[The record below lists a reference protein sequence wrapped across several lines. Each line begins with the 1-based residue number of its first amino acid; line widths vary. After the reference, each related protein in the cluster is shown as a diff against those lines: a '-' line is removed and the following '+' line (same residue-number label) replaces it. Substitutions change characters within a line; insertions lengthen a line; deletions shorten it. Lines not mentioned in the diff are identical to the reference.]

1 MNALKNAARLAAMAA
16 SASAGELD
24 AAALPGRAWFAG
36 DKEIFTRPRDDGDC
50 RYPYGSDGFN
60 FWAYTSGYM
69 HSNEGIFS
77 PFLRSAEGQEPK
89 LCWFAGF
96 PTEAGNKIVPL
107 LAVPETEDDAVRY
120 TVFNKSFVTYMCE
133 AEGLRLS
140 VRVYVT
146 GDRTTRFTLGVENLT
161 EKEIDFFISS
171 YCNPFLLHDVF
182 ENGEN
187 RWFREVSVAAGENLP
202 DFVVRC
208 NESISRTRQVSN
220 YGVLTRTLTLNGGA
234 ALKGH
239 EETTSRA
246 AYVGGARS
254 SLHHPR
260 GVLAGTF
267 GEAPTVTTFTEVGIC
282 GDILRLTMPA
292 GASLRVDSA
301 FAYRVHC
308 ENGGAVEELR
318 ALRPDPAAFDADL
331 AALIQAEEAKS
342 GGLTMTFEDGK
353 EDSLS
358 AEVMNAF
365 VEQLKK
371 QVEFCATIK
380 GYIQL
385 SAGSLIGIRDV
396 FQALEGYMIWQPEAA
411 RAKMLEALS
420 FTDPSGR
427 CPRQYALPVREGA
440 APAMDLRPFIDQG
453 VWVISTIVTYLK
465 LTGDF
470 GFLGEVCGYY
480 EIVDEKKRLVKKS
493 EEQDTV
499 LDHMLRIMNWLLDK
513 TDPRTGCIRVL
524 FGDWNDT
531 LDGLGTSRDPD
542 KEYGSGV
549 SVMAASQVWQNLNEM
564 MALLSLLNADKY
576 SDTITDY
583 SERADR
589 LAAGLQKYGIVYNDE
604 GQARISHG
612 WGDELSYHVGGWN
625 DPDGV
630 ARRSL
635 TSNAF
640 WVLSGLYDRDTGLRG
655 VIEKDILALDSK
667 YGLRTFEPHFE
678 PDAKGVGRIPKLPA
692 GTAENGAP
700 YIHASV
706 FGVMALFRM
715 GSPEAA
721 WQELIKSLPMT
732 HDTISVSPYVMPNS
746 YGYNPEKNVDGQS
759 MMDWQTGSSN
769 VTLKLLVRFVAGVRP
784 EYDGVWVQPAAYCP
798 FGAFTAEVPV
808 KGAVVRIRYKQTGAG
823 KRRFTVDGEPAEGR
837 YNDILKAQRLWIP
850 ANRLKGTIEVTV
862 ED

>member
-1 MNALKNAARLAAMAA
+1 MNPLKNADRLASIAA
-16 SASAGELD
+16 QIAAGEQD
-24 AAALPGRAWFAG
+24 ASALPGRAWFAG
-36 DKEIFTRPRDDGDC
+36 DNEIVTYPRDDGDC

-96 PTEAGNKIVPL
+96 PSETGNEVVPL
-107 LAVPETEDDAVRY
+107 LAVPECEDDAVRY
-120 TVFNKSFVTYMCE
+120 TVFNKSFVTYITE
-133 AEGLRLS
+133 VKGLRFSL
-140 VRVYVT
+140 RVYVT
-146 GDRTTRFTLGVENLT
+146 SDRTTRFTLGVQNLT
-161 EKEIDFFISS
+161 KKVIDFYLSS
-171 YCNPFLLHDVF
+171 YINPFLLHDVF

-187 RWFREVSVAAGENLP
+187 RWFREVTIHEGEELP

-220 YGVLTRTLTLNGGA
+220 YGVLTRTLSLYDGA
-234 ALKGH
+234 ALQGH

-246 AYVGGARS
+246 AYVGGTRS

-267 GEAPTVTTFTEVGIC
+267 GQAPRVTTFTEVGIC
-282 GDILRLTMPA
+282 GDLQRLSLPA
-292 GASLRVDSA
+292 GSSLREDVA

-308 ENGGAVEELR
+308 ENAVPMEELLAVRPAPDVFDNELDDLLR
-318 ALRPDPAAFDADL
+318 AER
-331 AALIQAEEAKS
+331 EKS
-342 GGLTMTFEDGK
+342 SGLNLSFTDGK
-353 EDSLS
+353 EKKLP
-358 AEVMNAF
+358 APLMNAF

-396 FQALEGYMIWQPEAA
+396 FQALEGYLVWQPETA

-465 LTGDF
+465 FTGDF
-470 GFLGEVCGYY
+470 GFLNEVCGYY
-480 EIVDEKKRLVKKS
+480 EIVDEKKKLVKKS
-493 EEQDTV
+493 DEQDTV

-524 FGDWNDT
+524 FGDWNDA
-531 LDGLGTSRDPD
+531 LDGLGTSRDPNQ
-542 KEYGSGV
+542 EYGSGV
-549 SVMAASQVWQNLNEM
+549 SVMAAAQVWQNLGEM
-564 MALLSLLNADKY
+564 MALLSLLNAEKY
-576 SDTITDY
+576 SDTITEY

-589 LAAGLQKYGIVYNDE
+589 LAAGLQKYGIVYNDQ
-604 GQARISHG
+604 GKPRISHG
-612 WGDELSYHVGGWN
+612 WGDGVSYHVGGWQ

-640 WVLSGLYDRDTGLRG
+640 WVLSGLYDRDPGLRHI
-655 VIEKDILALDSK
+655 IEQDILALDSK

-715 GSPEAA
+715 GSPENA
-721 WQELIKSLPMT
+721 WKELLKSLPMT
-732 HDTISVSPYVMPNS
+732 HDTVSVSPYVMPNS
-746 YGYNPEKNVDGQS
+746 YGYNPEKNIDGQS

-784 EYDGVWVQPAAYCP
+784 EYDGVWIQPAAYCP
-798 FGAFTAEVPV
+798 FGGFTAEVPV
-808 KGAVVRIRYKQTGAG
+808 KGATVRITYKNTGAG
-823 KRRFTVDGEPAEGR
+823 ERRFTLDGESAEGR
-837 YNDILKAQRLWIP
+837 YNDSLQVQRLWIP
-850 ANRLKGTIEVTV
+850 SGRLKGTVEVTV